1 MSLCVA
7 VYVCIVSHVDFKHQ
21 YVSTVL
27 SAVELTEAVQCS
39 YQHIWDASLKLVVV
53 NNTCILLGFFNYSM

>member
-27 SAVELTEAVQCS
+27 SVELTEAVQCS

-53 NNTCILLGFFNYSM
+53 NNTCIPLAFFNYSM